1 MTTPTPESAP
11 KPAPPAQPAPTVELR
26 DVHCHYRTPGG
37 LVKAVDGVDMTIEAG
52 ECVAI
57 VGPSG
62 SGKSTLLALLGGLE
76 EATSGTASVLG
87 TDLGSLSDERR
98 AAFRRRHIGFVFQ
111 DLGLLPFLT
120 AAENVAFG
128 IGVAGSGGSGG
139 TGSPLD
145 PRETLEQLQLGAQAD
160 KLVDQLSG
168 GERGRVAIARS
179 LAHRPE
185 LVLGD
190 EPTGSLDAALSDI
203 TITFFLDA
211 VRRLN
216 STAVVVT
223 HDATVAARFDRV
235 VRLRDGR
242 VDGGGPPS

>member
-1 MTTPTPESAP
+1 MTAQPPTSPTPPTPTP
-11 KPAPPAQPAPTVELR
+11 TVALR
-26 DVHCHYRTPGG
+26 DVKCHYRTPGG
-37 LVKAVDGVDMTIEAG
+37 VVKAVDGLDLTVEAG
-52 ECVAI
+52 ECVAV

-76 EATSGTASVLG
+76 RATAGTASVLG
-87 TDLGSLSDERR
+87 TDLGSLSEEKR

-120 AAENVAFG
+120 ATENVAFG
-128 IGVAGSGGSGG
+128 IGVAGADD
-139 TGSPLD
+139 PLD
-145 PRETLEQLQLGAQAD
+145 PRDTLEQLQLGAHAD
-160 KLVDQLSG
+160 RLTDQLSG

-190 EPTGSLDAALSDI
+190 EPTGSLDAALSEI

-211 VRRLN
+211 VRRLK
-216 STAVVVT
+216 SAAVVVT
-223 HDATVAARFDRV
+223 HDPTVAARFDRV

-242 VDGGGPPS
+242 VEPAPGGGPPS

>member
-1 MTTPTPESAP
+1 
-11 KPAPPAQPAPTVELR
+11 
-26 DVHCHYRTPGG
+26 VHCHYRTPGG
-37 LVKAVDGVDMTIEAG
+37 LVKAVDGVDMTVEAG
-52 ECVAI
+52 ECIAI

-98 AAFRRRHIGFVFQ
+98 AAFRRRHVGFVFQ

-128 IGVAGSGGSGG
+128 IGVAGADN
-139 TGSPLD
+139 PLD
-145 PRETLEQLQLGAQAD
+145 PRETLEQLQLGDQAD

-190 EPTGSLDAALSDI
+190 EPTGSLDAALSEI
-203 TITFFLDA
+203 TITFLLDA
-211 VRRLN
+211 VRRLH

-223 HDATVAARFDRV
+223 HDETVAARFDRI

>member
-1 MTTPTPESAP
+1 MS
-11 KPAPPAQPAPTVELR
+11 APTVELR
-26 DVHCHYRTPGG
+26 DVRCHYRMPGG
-37 LVKAVDGVDMTIEAG
+37 VVKAVDGVDLTVAAG
-52 ECVAI
+52 ECVAV

-62 SGKSTLLALLGGLE
+62 SGKSTLLAVLGGLE
-76 EATSGTASVLG
+76 RPTSGSACVLG

-98 AAFRRRHIGFVFQ
+98 AAFRRHHVGFVFQ

-128 IGVAGSGGSGG
+128 VGVARAGRSPG
-139 TGSPLD
+139 TASPLD
-145 PRETLEQLQLGAQAD
+145 PRDTLERLQLGAQAD
-160 KLVDQLSG
+160 KLIDQLSG

-190 EPTGSLDAALSDI
+190 EPTGSLDAALSEI

-211 VRRLN
+211 VRRLE
-216 STAVVVT
+216 SSAVVVT
-223 HDATVAARFDRV
+223 HDVTVAARFDRV

-242 VDGGGPPS
+242 VEPGAGGGPPS

>member
-1 MTTPTPESAP
+1 M
-11 KPAPPAQPAPTVELR
+11 
-26 DVHCHYRTPGG
+26 HCHYRTGGG
-37 LVKAVDGVDMTIEAG
+37 LVKAVDGVDMTVEAG
-52 ECVAI
+52 ECIAI

-76 EATSGTASVLG
+76 QATSGTTTVLG

-98 AAFRRRHIGFVFQ
+98 AAFRRRHVGFVFQ

-128 IGVAGSGGSGG
+128 IGVARAEN
-139 TGSPLD
+139 PLNA
-145 PRETLEQLQLGAQAD
+145 RETLEQLQLGDQAD

-211 VRRLN
+211 VRRLG

-223 HDATVAARFDRV
+223 HDRNVAARFDRV

>member
-1 MTTPTPESAP
+1 MT
-11 KPAPPAQPAPTVELR
+11 APTLELR
-26 DVHCHYRTPGG
+26 DVHSHYRTPGG
-37 LVKAVDGVDMTIEAG
+37 VVKAVDGVDLRVEAG
-52 ECVAI
+52 ECVAV

-76 EATSGTASVLG
+76 RATSGTVSVLG

-98 AAFRRRHIGFVFQ
+98 AAFRRRHVGFVFQ

-128 IGVAGSGGSGG
+128 IGVAVADD
-139 TGSPLD
+139 PLD
-145 PRETLEQLQLGAQAD
+145 PRETLEQLHLGAQAD

-190 EPTGSLDAALSDI
+190 EPTGSLDAVLSDI
-203 TITFFLDA
+203 TITFFLEA
-211 VRRLN
+211 VRRLH

-223 HDATVAARFDRV
+223 HDVDVAARFDRV
-235 VRLRDGR
+235 VRLRDGK
-242 VDGGGPPS
+242 VEGGGPPS

>member
-1 MTTPTPESAP
+1 
-11 KPAPPAQPAPTVELR
+11 VELR
-26 DVHCHYRTPGG
+26 EARCHYRTPGG
-37 LVKAVDGVDMTIEAG
+37 VVKAVDGVDLTVEAG
-52 ECVAI
+52 ECIAV

-76 EATSGTASVLG
+76 LATSGTARVLG

-98 AAFRRRHIGFVFQ
+98 AAFRRRHVGFVFQ

-120 AAENVAFG
+120 AAENVTFG
-128 IGVAGSGGSGG
+128 IGVAGADD
-139 TGSPLD
+139 PLD
-145 PRETLEQLQLGAQAD
+145 PRQTLEQLQLGAQAD
-160 KLVDQLSG
+160 KLPDQLSG

-179 LAHRPE
+179 LAHRPD

-190 EPTGSLDAALSDI
+190 EPTGSLDAALSEI

-211 VRRLN
+211 VRRLE
-216 STAVVVT
+216 SAAVVVT
-223 HDATVAARFDRV
+223 HDLTVAARFDRV

-242 VDGGGPPS
+242 VDGGGSPF